1 MTIFFRPMLAASLAL
16 LFIVAALAGGPA
28 NGLEA
33 ALMEQVAAARANSP
47 QIARI
52 AAILTQFGGAPV
64 TLGAAAAASLWLLL
78 QRAPGRAFLLAGTV
92 VVERLLVDGLKAW
105 IGRPRPPLDM
115 LPHSLAFPSGHSA
128 NSMTAFVAIA
138 LLACPPAWRRAA
150 LITALIAT
158 FVVGLTR
165 IALGVHWPSDVVGGW
180 ALGLLAV
187 TAALIVGRRSG
198 VLSLEAQHDI
208 VGRHRLPSGEDEP
221 A

>member
-1 MTIFFRPMLAASLAL
+1 MIIFFRPMLAASLAL
-16 LFIVAALAGGPA
+16 LLIVAALAGGPA

>member
-1 MTIFFRPMLAASLAL
+1 MVIFFRPMLAASLAL